1 VQELTEKMEAQEKT
15 VEDQQQ
21 MIQTLADHLK
31 KYGVNT
37 EAILPKDD
45 VRLFQNNPNHFTA
58 DTEIKMSLP
67 ESAHNAKVIVY
78 NMEGR
83 QLKAFEV
90 RGRGETSVT
99 ITGDELGQGMY
110 LYALIVDGKVADTK
124 RMILTK

>member
-1 VQELTEKMEAQEKT
+1 MAEKMEAQEKT

-21 MIQTLADHLK
+21 TIHTLVDHLK

-37 EAILPKDD
+37 EEILSKDE
-45 VRLFQNNPNHFTA
+45 VQLFQNNPNPFTV

-67 ESAHNAKVIVY
+67 ESARNAKILVY

-83 QLKAFEV
+83 QLKEFEV
-90 RGRGETSVT
+90 RGRGETSIT
-99 ITGDELGQGMY
+99 ITGHDLGQGMY
-110 LYALIVDGKVADTK
+110 LYALIVDGKVVDTK